1 MTGWIVATATA
12 ATLAVGAGTFVT
24 GTHAQAPAW
33 VGDSDLAGV
42 LSEPEQA
49 VRIFAKS
56 GTRIGVSV
64 RDLNED
70 ELKASKAGG
79 IVIED
84 VDADGPAQKAGF
96 KAGDIVVEFDGERVR
111 SVQQFSRLVQETAT
125 GRSVQAAVSRDGQR
139 VALTVQP
146 RSDEPFKYWNNSGD
160 DVFKLPK
167 MAPPMMLKRDA
178 FPPSFDSLI
187 GGAGGQ
193 LGIIVDELSP
203 QLSEYFGTKEGVL
216 VTTVRDNSNASRAG
230 VKAGDVITSIN
241 GGTVASAVDLRRRA
255 QRLEGGD
262 EFTLSIV
269 RDRKPLALKGKIEAV
284 QSKKSSVRTIV

>member
-12 ATLAVGAGTFVT
+12 ATLAVGAGTLAT
-24 GTHAQAPAW
+24 GTHAQSPAW
-33 VGDSDLAGV
+33 VGDGDLAV

-70 ELKASKAGG
+70 ELKAGKAGG
-79 IVIED
+79 VVIED
-84 VDADGPAQKAGF
+84 VDADSPAQKAGF

-125 GRSVQAAVSRDGQR
+125 GRSVQAAVTRDGQR
-139 VALTVQP
+139 VSLTVQP
-146 RSDEPFKYWNNSGD
+146 RSDEPFKYWNNSD

-167 MAPPMMLKRDA
+167 MAPPMVLKRDA

-241 GGTVASAVDLRRRA
+241 GGTVATAGDLRRRA